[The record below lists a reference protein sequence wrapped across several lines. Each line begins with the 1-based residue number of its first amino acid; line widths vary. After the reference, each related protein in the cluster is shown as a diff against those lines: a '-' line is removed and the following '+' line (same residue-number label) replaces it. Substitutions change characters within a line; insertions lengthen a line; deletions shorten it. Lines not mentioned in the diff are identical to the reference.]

1 MATSLDKIDLKILR
15 ILQEDGRITN
25 LQLSNE
31 IGLSPAPTLERVK
44 KLEKGGIIRSYH
56 AELDKE
62 ALGLG
67 VQTFM
72 QITLL
77 RHKNNAITNFV
88 DQIKDIEEV
97 VECHHVT
104 GGSDYLLRIM
114 AKSMTAYE
122 RLVMDKLSKIEEI
135 GQMQTLVILSTV
147 KKTNVIP
154 LEYQ

>member
-1 MATSLDKIDLKILR
+1 MATNLDKTDLKILK

-44 KLEKGGIIRSYH
+44 KLEKTGIIKSYH
-56 AELDKE
+56 ADLDKE
-62 ALGLG
+62 SLGLG
-67 VQTFM
+67 VHTFM

-88 DQIKDIEEV
+88 DQINKIDEV

-114 AKSMTAYE
+114 AKSMSAYE

-147 KKTNVIP
+147 KKSNVIP